1 MADTASWYQPFDNS
15 LKSIKVMIRSQLW
28 AQIILALVLGIV
40 VGLVLSPQGGGVLNA
55 DTADVVAE
63 WVKLPGSVFLAM
75 IQMVVIPLVMS
86 SIMLGIATAGDPE
99 YLKRIGLRIFPYFV
113 LTTCVAVTIG
123 ALLATWVEPGRFIDG
138 ALLTT
143 VDPSKALAT
152 DSLTASVPERLV
164 SLIPESMTQAAL
176 DQSMLQLVVY
186 SIIMGVALI
195 ALPKRKAKLML
206 QVLDSIQSITMKV
219 VSWAMMLAPYAVFG
233 LLCDITIKIG
243 LDALLGMSVYV
254 LTVLLGLVVLLC
266 FYLLIIKVLARRS
279 PIQFLK
285 QIRSVQLLAFST
297 SSSAA
302 VMPLSLKTSEEN
314 LNVNPSIGQFVVPLG
329 ATINMDGTALYQT
342 IAAIFLVQAFGIDLS
357 TSSMILL
364 MLTTVGASIGAPS
377 TPGVG
382 IVILATLLESVGVPG
397 AGIALILGVDRILDM
412 SRTALNVSGD
422 MTACCVMN
430 KWLPAS
436 ESQKPMDYWE
446 S

>member
-1 MADTASWYQPFDNS
+1 MTDSQTWYEPFDNS
-15 LKSIKVMIRSQLW
+15 LKTIKILIKSQLW
-28 AQIILALVLGIV
+28 AQIILALVLGIS
-40 VGLVLSPQGGGVLNA
+40 VGLLLSPQGGGWLA
-55 DTADVVAE
+55 EDQATVVAE

-86 SIMLGIATAGDPE
+86 SIMLGIATAGDPD

-123 ALLATWVEPGRFIDG
+123 AALAFWIEPGRFIDG
-138 ALLTT
+138 SLVQA
-143 VDPSKALAT
+143 AEAT
-152 DSLTASVPERLV
+152 APVVTGKLDSSVPERLV
-164 SLIPESMTQAAL
+164 GLFPKSMAQASI

-186 SIIMGVALI
+186 AIIMGVALV
-195 ALPKRKAKLML
+195 ALPKQKAKLML
-206 QVLDSIQSITMKV
+206 QVLDSIQSIAMKV

-254 LTVLLGLVVLLC
+254 LTVILGLMLLLV
-266 FYLLIIKVLARRS
+266 FYLVLVKVLAGRS
-279 PIQFLK
+279 PLLFLRN
-285 QIRSVQLLAFST
+285 IRSVQLLAFST

-314 LNVNPSIGQFVVPLG
+314 LKVNPAIGQFVVPLG
-329 ATINMDGTALYQT
+329 ATINMDGTAMYQT
-342 IAAIFLVQAFGIDLS
+342 IAAVFLIQAFGIDLS
-357 TSSMILL
+357 TSAMLLL

-422 MTACCVMN
+422 MTACCVMD
-430 KWLPAS
+430 KWLPAPDG
-436 ESQKPMDYWE
+436 KKAMDYWD

>member
-1 MADTASWYQPFDNS
+1 MTDTHSWYQPFDNS

-28 AQIILALVLGIV
+28 AQIILALILGIA
-40 VGLVLSPQGGGVLNA
+40 VGLVLSPQGGGLLA
-55 DTADVVAE
+55 AETADVVAE

-86 SIMLGIATAGDPE
+86 SIMLGVATAGDPD

-123 ALLATWVEPGRFIDG
+123 AALATWIEPGRFIDG
-138 ALLTT
+138 SLLSS
-143 VDPSKALAT
+143 VDPAKAPET
-152 DSLTASVPERLV
+152 DALDISVPERLV
-164 SLIPESMTQAAL
+164 SLFPESMTQAAL

-186 SIIMGVALI
+186 AVIMGVALI

-206 QVLDSIQSITMKV
+206 QVLDSVQSITMKV

-266 FYLLIIKVLARRS
+266 FYLLVVKIIAGRS

-285 QIRSVQLLAFST
+285 EIRSVQLLAFST

-314 LNVNPSIGQFVVPLG
+314 LKVNPSIGQFVVPLG

-342 IAAIFLVQAFGIDLS
+342 IAAIFLVQAFGIELS
-357 TSSMILL
+357 TSAMILL

-422 MTACCVMN
+422 MTACCVMD
-430 KWLPAS
+430 KWLPVSDA
-436 ESQKPMDYWE
+436 QKPMDYWE

>member
-1 MADTASWYQPFDNS
+1 MTETHAWYTPFDNS

-28 AQIILALVLGIV
+28 AQIILALILGIV
-40 VGLVLSPQGGGVLNA
+40 VGLMLSPQGGGLLEKE
-55 DTADVVAE
+55 TAGIVAE

-75 IQMVVIPLVMS
+75 IQMVVMPLVVS
-86 SIMLGIATAGDPE
+86 SIMLGVATAGDPD

-123 ALLATWVEPGRFIDG
+123 AALAIWIEPGRFIDG
-138 ALLTT
+138 SLLSSVNQTAAPATEALNI
-143 VDPSKALAT
+143 
-152 DSLTASVPERLV
+152 SLPERLV
-164 SLIPESMTQAAL
+164 SLFPKSMTQAAV

-195 ALPKRKAKLML
+195 ALPKQKAKLML
-206 QVLDSIQSITMKV
+206 QVLDSVQSITMKV

-254 LTVLLGLVVLLC
+254 LTVLLGLVILLC
-266 FYLLIIKVLARRS
+266 FYLLIVKFLAGRS

-285 QIRSVQLLAFST
+285 EIRSVQLLAFST

-314 LNVNPSIGQFVVPLG
+314 LKVNPSIGQFVVPLG

-342 IAAIFLVQAFGIDLS
+342 IAAIFLVQAFGIELS
-357 TSSMILL
+357 TSAMILL

-382 IVILATLLESVGVPG
+382 IVILASLLESVGVPG

-412 SRTALNVSGD
+412 SRTTLNVSGD
-422 MTACCVMN
+422 MTACCVMD

-436 ESQKPMDYWE
+436 DAQKPMDYW
-446 S
+446 SS